1 MVRKILFSVFLW
13 TSGIYIQAQLIVN
26 NTGQYQNGM
35 WLVKNIFVQDS
46 LIVFWFGPQPQWPN
60 TNQIGA
66 FNGVNTNIGIDTGI
80 IMVTAPATDALVG
93 GNAVGP
99 GGPMTDAQLQALQQQ
114 MGITGGLFSIARIE
128 FDFISYADS
137 LEFEYVFA
145 SKEYQSYTC
154 TAFNDV
160 FGFFLTGPGINNAP
174 SNQITTQNIALIP
187 GTNIPVAI
195 NTLNG
200 GAPTGGGNAA
210 ICLAANP
217 NFVAHSIYFNNAP
230 LGTSYNGATKPLK
243 AVAKVQCGNY
253 YRIKLAIANVSDN
266 ALNSA
271 VFLRANSFKIPK
283 LEMYHTGNSPGYL
296 NKGDTISESC
306 GSFPIVFKR
315 TFNTQIPLTIKFNT
329 GGTAIAGTD
338 YIALPDSFVIAPGK
352 VYDTL
357 WVTPINNK
365 ISQQPRLLSF
375 NTYYTWSPCYQY
387 PLDTVRIW
395 IRDPKPMN
403 GGILNKSGYDTVYC
417 PGDSIKLEVLMTG
430 GEGKAFGWWADG
442 DTNKVRWFS
451 VLSDTTVF
459 FYITDSC
466 YSDTIVLSKALYAN
480 TSKDI
485 TIETLDYGICQGEKI
500 QIEATFTGDKPPF
513 TFGWQ
518 GGFPQDTR
526 MTVQPMDTT
535 FYYFI
540 VTDKCGNVKVDSSVV
555 YVYPEPEAAFRA
567 EQISFVE
574 LAVQMFNNSKKANA
588 YFWDFGDGKTSILQ
602 NPKHIY
608 STPGSYIVTLVASN
622 EFGCQDTIR
631 RNINVRRD
639 FLIYIPNSF
648 TPNGDGKN
656 DVFQVT
662 AEGIEGYQIQI
673 FNRWGQMVFESN
685 DVTNSWDGKYLNQ
698 DAPQGLYL
706 YKILVTLKNDV
717 KEERS
722 GTIHLI
728 R

>member
-1 MVRKILFSVFLW
+1 MIKKGILGAFFYLAVFS
-13 TSGIYIQAQLIVN
+13 SNAQLVVN
-26 NTGQYQNGM
+26 NTGQYQNGL
-35 WLVKNIFVQDS
+35 WLVKNVFVQDS
-46 LIVFWFGPQPQWPN
+46 LIVFWFGPQAQWPN

-93 GNAVGP
+93 GNATGP
-99 GGPMTDAQLQALQQQ
+99 GGTMTDPQLQALQQQ

-160 FGFFLTGPGINNAP
+160 FGFFLTGPGINGAP
-174 SNQITTQNIALIP
+174 STQVTTQNIALIP

-200 GAPTGGGNAA
+200 GAPTGGGSAA

-217 NFVAHSIYFNNAP
+217 NYVAHSIYFNNAP
-230 LGTSYNGATKPLK
+230 TGTSYNGATKPLK
-243 AVAKVQCGNY
+243 AVAQVQCGQY

-271 VFLRANSFKIPK
+271 VFLRANSFKVPS
-283 LEMYHTGNSPGYL
+283 LEMYHAGNSPGYL

-306 GSFPIVFKR
+306 GAFPIIFKR
-315 TFNTQIPLTIKFNT
+315 TLNTQIPLTIKFNV
-329 GGTAIAGTD
+329 GGTAVAGTD
-338 YIALPDSFVIAPGK
+338 YVALPDSFVISAGK

-357 WVTPINNK
+357 WVTPIHNK
-365 ISQQPRLLSF
+365 IPQQPRLLSF

-395 IRDPKPMN
+395 IRDPITMN
-403 GGILNKSGYDTVYC
+403 GGILNKSGFDTVYC
-417 PGDSIKLEVLMTG
+417 PGDSIKLEALMTG
-430 GEGKAFGWWADG
+430 GEGGTFGWWSDG
-442 DTNKVRWFS
+442 DTNKTRSFS
-451 VLSDTTVF
+451 ILGDTTLYY
-459 FYITDSC
+459 YITDSC
-466 YSDTIVLSKALYAN
+466 YSDTVILSKNLYAN
-480 TSKDI
+480 TNNNI

-500 QIEATFTGDKPPF
+500 QIEASFSGDKPPF
-513 TFGWQ
+513 SFNWQ

-526 MTVQPMDTT
+526 MTVQPNDTST
-535 FYYFI
+535 FYFI
-540 VTDKCGNVKVDSSVV
+540 VTDHCGNFKIDSTIV
-555 YVYPEPEAAFRA
+555 YVYPEPVAAFRA

-574 LAVQMFNNSKKANA
+574 LAVQMFNNSEKANA
-588 YFWDFGDGKTSILQ
+588 FYWDFGDGNTSVLP

-608 STPGSYIVTLVASN
+608 SAPGSYTITLVATN
-622 EFGCQDTIR
+622 EFGCQDTVR
-631 RNINVRRD
+631 RNITVQRD

-648 TPNGDGKN
+648 TPNGDGVN
-656 DVFQVT
+656 DVFKVV
-662 AEGIEGYQIQI
+662 ANGIERYKIQI
-673 FNRWGQMVFESN
+673 FNRWGQMVFESEN
-685 DVTNSWDGKYLNQ
+685 IEQSWDGTYLNG

-706 YKILVTLKNDV
+706 YKIQITLKNDV
-717 KEERS
+717 KEVRS
-722 GTIHLI
+722 GNLYLI